1 MIAHVGIHVHLAVAT
16 ERVSPAAW
24 QEIYDKAHRV
34 ANQWTP
40 RPLSLAWRYIGA
52 VQIAQYG
59 LDFETPE
66 GLHLVGD
73 AETLTTGESFRFP
86 ARLDRVTPRRK
97 RKGLLATSD
106 DDVLVAVARYVSTG
120 AERVT
125 WRDLLGAKT
134 QGLPYHTL
142 MVALGLLV
150 ESSLPGVA
158 VVYGEIST
166 RDCEQARRGLAT
178 ILGEEL
184 ELPVVADA
192 ERLRQRL
199 AASLNADE
207 LDRAIRVL
215 GPPDPHEE
223 ALYGDLLGL
232 LRRSPGARVRHDL
245 EHVVRSCPDPARLD
259 TETRQLLHQL
269 LAVIRS
275 TRARAELRE
284 RIEQWGPARTRE
296 ALARRTQQVSMT
308 LTSRAWDAIEVADL
322 DELAFLYT
330 ALCIATTQWEVHH
343 AVRAIVEN
351 RALRR
356 A

>member
-1 MIAHVGIHVHLAVAT
+1 MGIHVNLAVTT
-16 ERVSPAAW
+16 ERVSPTAW
-24 QEIYDKAHRV
+24 QEIYDKARRV
-34 ANQWTP
+34 AKQWTP
-40 RPLSLAWRYIGA
+40 RPLSLAWRHIGA
-52 VQIAQYG
+52 VQIAQYD
-59 LDFETPE
+59 LDLETPE

-73 AETLTTGESFRFP
+73 AETLTTGESFMFP
-86 ARLDRVTPRRK
+86 ARLDREAPRRE
-97 RKGLLATSD
+97 RKGSPTSSD
-106 DDVLVAVARYVSTG
+106 GDVLVAVARYASTG

-150 ESSLPGVA
+150 ESSLPGIA
-158 VVYGEIST
+158 VVYGEISV
-166 RDCEQARRGLAT
+166 RDCEQARRGLVA
-178 ILGEEL
+178 ILGEEI
-184 ELPVVADA
+184 ELPVVADP

-207 LDRAIRVL
+207 VDRAVRVL

-223 ALYGDLLGL
+223 AIYGDLLGL

-259 TETRQLLHQL
+259 TGTRQLLHQL
-269 LAVIRS
+269 LEAIRS
-275 TRARAELRE
+275 TMARAELRE
-284 RIEQWGPARTRE
+284 RIEQWGLARTRE

-308 LTSRAWDAIEVADL
+308 LTSQAWDAIERADP
-322 DELAFLYT
+322 DELAFLYA
-330 ALCIATTQWEVHH
+330 ALCIATTQWEIHH
-343 AVRAIVEN
+343 AVRAILEN